1 MPRVSTFMLLCAVA
15 VLLLAAGEPFQAAGG
30 APAAITV
37 VLDAAAAPPIA
48 RGPMLD
54 RLTGVIARLD
64 RKAAAKLAACESRP
78 IKQLP
83 ESATRWCTARCA
95 PRNSD
100 RQPGSWDVLRD
111 ANGRWYARA
120 AQGVNEELFE
130 LDHDR
135 FAQLASEW
143 DQFRGSFIAP
153 AATNAAGKVEPLANP
168 SPGWW
173 TIDKATLGKRFLA
186 GRPTSL
192 DGAAR
197 TLATTE
203 LLIRLPK
210 GWTSTERCGVLIWV
224 EAAPESD
231 LNRPMDS
238 TADALRLI
246 MVGARRTG
254 NEVLVAERFQFAL
267 DGVQSV
273 KEQFFCDPSRIYISG
288 ISGGGRIASQ
298 LWACFPD
305 VFTGAVPVV
314 GLDGYEP
321 VPAGGGKIHAPHFA
335 KPGPAIMKL
344 LKQSRLAAITGDQ
357 DFNYTEIQGFIR
369 SYARDGLPVR
379 LVDVKGMG
387 HEFPD
392 AAKFEETMRWVDE
405 PAATAAAA
413 AAVKGQ
419 ELLIL
424 AQKVPPG
431 PDANALLEQ
440 VTVEAPWTPAAWKA
454 ARLLGAVPA
463 SSTVRK

>member
-1 MPRVSTFMLLCAVA
+1 MLRVSTFMLLCAV
-15 VLLLAAGEPFQAAGG
+15 VLLLAAVEPFQAAGG
-30 APAAITV
+30 APASVTV
-37 VLDAAAAPPIA
+37 VLDSAATPPTA

-54 RLTGVIARLD
+54 RLAGVIARLD

-78 IKQLP
+78 IEQLP
-83 ESATRWCTARCA
+83 ESATRWCTALCT

-100 RQPGSWDVLRD
+100 RQAGIWDVLRD
-111 ANGRWYARA
+111 ANGRWYARG
-120 AQGVNEELFE
+120 AQGANEEFFE

-143 DQFRGSFIAP
+143 DQFRGSFITP
-153 AATNAAGKVEPLANP
+153 AAARAAGKVEPLPNP

-197 TLATTE
+197 TVATTE

-231 LNRPMDS
+231 LKRPMDS

-246 MVGARRTG
+246 IVGARRTG

-273 KEQFFCDPSRIYISG
+273 MEQFFCDQSRVYISG

-344 LKQSRLAAITGDQ
+344 LKHSRLAVITGEQ

-369 SYARDGLPVR
+369 SYTRDGLPVR

-405 PAATAAAA
+405 PAAAAAAA

-419 ELLIL
+419 ELLTL
-424 AQKVPPG
+424 AQQASPG
-431 PDANALLEQ
+431 PDANALLER
-440 VTVEAPWTPAAWKA
+440 VTIDAPWTPAAWEA
-454 ARLLGAVPA
+454 ARLLGAAPA
-463 SSTVRK
+463 SSAAKK